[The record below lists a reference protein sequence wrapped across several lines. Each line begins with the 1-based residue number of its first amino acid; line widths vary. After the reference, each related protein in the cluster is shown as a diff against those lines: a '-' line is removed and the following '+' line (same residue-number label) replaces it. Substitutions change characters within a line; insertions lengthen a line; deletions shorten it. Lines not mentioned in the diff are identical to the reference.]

1 MELYNIFIP
10 LEVSLLINVGIIGAT
25 GYTGSELIRLLLG
38 HSGVRL
44 TAIGARSATGPV
56 SDLHKSVLKL
66 TDAKFCDL
74 ALENYAECDVVFLAL
89 PHGTSSEYAK
99 ALVAQG
105 VKVIDLGADFRLNDA
120 AVYEKWYG
128 ADHVCPDWMAETVY
142 GLPELHRAAI
152 RTSNLVA
159 NPGCFPTSIILGL
172 APLCKENLLDPA
184 FVVADSDSGLT
195 GAGKTLKDSSHF
207 VNVNENVVAYNIGKH
222 RHLPEIVQ
230 ELNALAGCDVGL
242 VFNPHLAPINR
253 GILSTLTVKLIKP
266 CTPAAIDALYH
277 DFYDKEPFVRV
288 RPAGEYAATKQVMG
302 SNFCDISLHPVDD
315 TTLVVCAAID
325 NIVKGASGQAVQNM
339 NILFDFPETQGLEQF
354 PLCP

>member
-1 MELYNIFIP
+1 MIKA
-10 LEVSLLINVGIIGAT
+10 GIIGAT
-25 GYTGSELIRLLLG
+25 GYTGSELIRLLSG
-38 HSGVRL
+38 HRGVTL
-44 TAIGARSATGPV
+44 TAIGARSTTGPV
-56 SDLHKSVLKL
+56 SELHKSVLSM
-66 TDAKFCDL
+66 TDATFCDL
-74 ALENYAECDVVFLAL
+74 SIENFAECDVVFLAL

-99 ALVAQG
+99 QLIEKG
-105 VKVIDLGADFRLNDA
+105 IKVIDLGADFRLDDP
-120 AVYEKWYG
+120 VTYEKWYG
-128 ADHVCPDWMAETVY
+128 ADHACPEWMRDTVY
-142 GLPELHRAAI
+142 GLPELHREAI
-152 RTSNLVA
+152 STSDLVA

-172 APLCKENLLDPA
+172 APLCKEKLLDPA

-195 GAGKTLKDSSHF
+195 GAGKSLKESSHF

-230 ELNALAGCDVGL
+230 ELDALVGTDVGL

-253 GILSTLTVKLIKP
+253 GILSTLTVKLTQP
-266 CTPAAIDALYH
+266 CSAEKIDALYRA
-277 DFYDKEPFVRV
+277 FYDDKPFVRV

-302 SNFCDISLHPVDD
+302 SNFCDISLHPVNE

-339 NILFDFPETQGLEQF
+339 NIMFGLPETQGLEQF